1 MKCIPKPSLVVIFV
15 RLVSGLDHP
24 GISAVAEA
32 YVQGLAD
39 NLAFFVSK
47 CGWEAF
53 LSATCEACAALDF
66 WRDSPWSSIGAFSSN
81 VSHGFGLPSTASG
94 CRFCSRSLP
103 LLKML
108 KSSSQVH
115 FVYVWR
121 ILSYLGLCVLGLS
134 LKSSE
139 NRRPSMMFGRPWFLN
154 QEAWLKS

>member
-1 MKCIPKPSLVVIFV
+1 MQQGVQVLHGGDTLSAGATTLALRSSRAKMTHPELMTLLNVATASLGYERPKYDFVYMPWAKLAFVNFQDHHSCQAYFEIFQNV
-15 RLVSGLDHP
+15 CRLGLDHP

-81 VSHGFGLPSTASG
+81 VSHGFGLPSTA
-94 CRFCSRSLP
+94 
-103 LLKML
+103 
-108 KSSSQVH
+108 
-115 FVYVWR
+115 
-121 ILSYLGLCVLGLS
+121 
-134 LKSSE
+134 
-139 NRRPSMMFGRPWFLN
+139 
-154 QEAWLKS
+154 